1 MSTETTSPTSE
12 SSDLTTPDAVVR
24 ALYASISFSPGGEP
38 DWERV
43 RSLFFQGARV
53 IPPKRAGTDRVAL
66 DIEAFLERFRKN
78 LPNLRPKG
86 FREIGAAT
94 RLDVFGDVAHAFS
107 TYACSYPSSEAEGA
121 SEPFS
126 RGINSIQLVRDGG
139 RWWVSS
145 LAWDEE
151 RADNPLPR
159 ADG

>member
-1 MSTETTSPTSE
+1 MSPETTSPAPET
-12 SSDLTTPDAVVR
+12 SDLTTPDAVVR
-24 ALYASISFSPGGEP
+24 ALYASISFLPGGEP

-43 RSLFFQGARV
+43 RSLFFKGARV
-53 IPPKRAGTDRVAL
+53 IPPKRAGVDRVAV
-66 DIEAFLERFRKN
+66 DIDAFLERFRQN

-86 FREIGAAT
+86 FREVGTAA

-107 TYACSYPSSEAEGA
+107 TYACSYPASEPEGA

-126 RGINSIQLVRDGG
+126 RGINSIQLVRDSG

-159 ADG
+159 